1 MLTKSEQQSAQR
13 RAAEMIRQ
21 AGIKISDDE
30 AAAIE
35 VVDFGLSN
43 LAQEGVQVLTL
54 VQTERI
60 SIKVLA
66 LFPNQTEPEHWHP
79 PVGDDP
85 GKEETIRVIAGTV
98 YFYTPGEDNFS
109 EGFILEGKEPCYTM
123 RHEIVMKPG
132 DQITLEPGEKH
143 WFQARDEGAVMY
155 SFSTIARDVLDQF
168 TDPAI
173 VRTTKIVEE

>member
-1 MLTKSEQQSAQR
+1 MIAKEQQRTAQK

-21 AGIKISDDE
+21 AGIKITEDE
-30 AAAIE
+30 TSSIE

-43 LAQEGVQVLTL
+43 LECEGVQVLTL

-60 SIKVLA
+60 SIKVLV

-85 GKEETIRVIAGTV
+85 GKEETIRVISGTV
-98 YFYTPGEDNFS
+98 YFYIPGENTFK
-109 EGFILEGKEPCYTM
+109 EGFIVNGKEDCYTM
-123 RHEIVMKPG
+123 RNEIVMKPC
-132 DQITLEPGEKH
+132 DQIILHPGEKH

-155 SFSTIARDVLDQF
+155 GFSTVARDALDQF
-168 TDPAI
+168 TDPNI
-173 VRTTKIVEE
+173 IRITKIVDN